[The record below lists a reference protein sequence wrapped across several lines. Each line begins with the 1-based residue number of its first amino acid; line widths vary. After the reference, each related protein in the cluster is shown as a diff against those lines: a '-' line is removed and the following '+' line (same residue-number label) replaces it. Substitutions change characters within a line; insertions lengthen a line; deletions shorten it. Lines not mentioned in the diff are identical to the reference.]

1 MTCNVYRVFA
11 MNEWELFKC
20 TKFFCGKLDLHNV
33 MYKMQLNFLEKH
45 TAVTVLL
52 SQGVVSLS

>member
-1 MTCNVYRVFA
+1 